1 MPFLTNKIYKTEA
14 FVGMFQAALCGD
26 WRDKTG
32 RKNTAS
38 GWGCTADFITL
49 GAHQYAFVCQHQVDD
64 EKKRAVLLCNLTRL
78 Q

>member
-1 MPFLTNKIYKTEA
+1 MYTIQNVFSIERSPHS
-14 FVGMFQAALCGD
+14 GD

-38 GWGCTADFITL
+38 GCGCTADFITL
-49 GAHQYAFVCQHQVDD
+49 GAHQHVFVSQHQVDD